1 MKKTEDVRSCIECST
16 EILTS
21 IYIFCF
27 AGSNYSIYSQLY
39 SDYGMCKTVVLIYNQ
54 TGTIYIQ
61 STDVN
66 YSV

>member
-1 MKKTEDVRSCIECST
+1 MFHWDIDFY
-16 EILTS
+16 LF
-21 IYIFCF
+21 IFCF
-27 AGSNYSIYSQLY
+27 AGANYLIYSQLY

-61 STDVN
+61 STN